1 MKFIICDTRQQ
12 EGKHDKKHGQIAE
25 CGVHMLTC
33 CMPCGDYCSFDE
45 LSDETKDKVSELSF
59 QYSLLKNSKKE
70 PDPKLRKEVSH
81 RLLNEIK
88 ISVDTKQNLNELS
101 KNLMNRSDRS
111 RFWKEVRKAKEHG
124 IRLIILCEHGGQIK
138 SIPDVAKWHSKYSPV
153 SGRALMD
160 EIYRV
165 HISYGVDFIFCDKRN
180 TGKKIIELLGGAV

>member
-25 CGVHMLTC
+25 HGVHLLTC
-33 CMPCGDYCSFDE
+33 CMPCGDYCSFDGLSETTKRKVIDLSYQYEME
-45 LSDETKDKVSELSF
+45 L
-59 QYSLLKNSKKE
+59 N
-70 PDPKLRKEVSH
+70 PRPRLRKEVSEL
-81 RLLNEIK
+81 LLNEIK
-88 ISVDTKQNLNELS
+88 VSVDTKQDLEELS
-101 KNLMNRSDRS
+101 KNLMNRPDHS

-124 IRLIILCEHGGQIK
+124 IKLIILCEHGGQIK

-180 TGKKIIELLGGAV
+180 TGKKIIELLGGAA